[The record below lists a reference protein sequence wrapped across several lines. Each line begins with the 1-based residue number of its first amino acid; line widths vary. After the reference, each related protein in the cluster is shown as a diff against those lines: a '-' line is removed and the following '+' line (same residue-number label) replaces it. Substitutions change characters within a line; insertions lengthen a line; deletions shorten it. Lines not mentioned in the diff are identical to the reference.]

1 MMNFRAAITELCVKM
16 MVGGGVGGE
25 VVKTALRDLDLNRVK
40 R

>member
-1 MMNFRAAITELCVKM
+1 MMNFGVAITELCVKM
-16 MVGGGVGGE
+16 KKGGG